1 MILFTVPAGLDA
13 AKFNLPQ
20 FYSILAKNI
29 NSLLRD
35 NSPWVSHIIDC
46 LQNDKELSFVLD
58 YLFKDIYM
66 ENNLER

>member
-13 AKFNLPQ
+13 TKFNLPQ

-46 LQNDKELSFVLD
+46 LQNDTELSFVLD